1 MEELKVSI
9 IVPVYNTN
17 IEYFRQCI
25 KSLVTQTYEN
35 IEIVIVDDGSKEEN
49 VILYKQYIMPYKNI
63 EFIHQKN
70 CGVSAARNRGIEKST
85 GEYIAFVDSDDWVD
99 PNFVKILMT
108 GFSDS
113 DAEISICS
121 AEYVDDENCRKKE
134 CENLKVAPIFY
145 SNRELYLQLL
155 YSTKISGFL
164 CNKIFKKNL
173 ITQKLNE
180 TLYYS
185 EDFVFTAQYSE
196 NVKRAVYWDRAL
208 YHYRQNQNSV
218 SNDFSYNNRIF
229 SLLKSNKYL
238 IHIYEKKAPECLPEM
253 NKNILKI
260 ALNLRAR
267 YKLSKPNNIAQ
278 YDEIVQVIY
287 KYLMRTL
294 TSKKINIR
302 EKVNIIL
309 TFLFPVTLFKVKNKI
324 LGRKIR

>member
-1 MEELKVSI
+1 
-9 IVPVYNTN
+9 
-17 IEYFRQCI
+17 
-25 KSLVTQTYEN
+25 
-35 IEIVIVDDGSKEEN
+35 
-49 VILYKQYIMPYKNI
+49 
-63 EFIHQKN
+63 
-70 CGVSAARNRGIEKST
+70 
-85 GEYIAFVDSDDWVD
+85 
-99 PNFVKILMT
+99 MT
-108 GFSDS
+108 GFYES

-121 AEYVDDENCRKKE
+121 AEYVDNKNCKKKE
-134 CENLKVAPIFY
+134 CKNLKVEPILY

-164 CNKIFKKNL
+164 WNKIFKKNL

-196 NVKRAVYWDRAL
+196 NIKRAVYWDRAL

-229 SLLKSNKYL
+229 SLLKANEYL
-238 IHIYEKKAPECLPEM
+238 IHIYEKQAPECLPEM

-267 YKLSKPNNIAQ
+267 YKLSKSNNIEQ

-287 KYLMRTL
+287 KYLMCTL

-309 TFLFPVTLFKVKNKI
+309 TFLFPNTLFKVKNKI

>member
-9 IVPVYNTN
+9 VVPVYNTN

-25 KSLVTQTYEN
+25 KSLVSQTYEN
-35 IEIVIVDDGSKEEN
+35 IEILIVDDGSKDEN
-49 VILYKQYIMPYKNI
+49 VSLYEQYIMPYKNI
-63 EFIHQKN
+63 KFIHQKN

-85 GEYIAFVDSDDWVD
+85 GEYIAFVDSDDWVAPD
-99 PNFVKILMT
+99 FVKILMT
-108 GFSDS
+108 GFYEYDV
-113 DAEISICS
+113 EISICS
-121 AEYVDDENCRKKE
+121 AEYVDNENCKKKE
-134 CENLKVAPIFY
+134 CRNLKVEPILY

-164 CNKIFKKNL
+164 WNKIFKKNL
-173 ITQKLNE
+173 IPQKLNE

-196 NVKRAVYWDRAL
+196 NIKRAVYWDRAL

-229 SLLKSNKYL
+229 SLLKANEYL
-238 IHIYEKKAPECLPEM
+238 IHIYEKQAPECLPEM

-267 YKLSKPNNIAQ
+267 YKLSKSDNIEQ

-287 KYLMRTL
+287 KYLMCTL

-302 EKVNIIL
+302 EKINIIL
-309 TFLFPVTLFKVKNKI
+309 TFMFPNTLFKVKNKI